1 MVSTI
6 QELDNEKSFLL
17 PKCTTWGCLVT
28 PFDLTLKSYQHTKL
42 LELGIEPV
50 IYRMR
55 VSDIETTILWA
66 VVWLSWNSG
75 RFQFQRSAVQ
85 IQSSTKIN
93 CIEKTKI
100 KKNRSGMAHYFKNYH
115 FHRWTLLPMQSQNR
129 FQRSVWRF
137 QSFLCWWRSQ
147 WCPEGFPT
155 FL

>member
-1 MVSTI
+1 M
-6 QELDNEKSFLL
+6 
-17 PKCTTWGCLVT
+17 VT

-93 CIEKTKI
+93 IEHLLSTVLKRRKKRKIGREWPIILKTTIFTDELYCQCKARI
-100 KKNRSGMAHYFKNYH
+100 GSKDPFEDSKAFYVDEESNGALK
-115 FHRWTLLPMQSQNR
+115 
-129 FQRSVWRF
+129 
-137 QSFLCWWRSQ
+137 
-147 WCPEGFPT
+147 GFRHSC
-155 FL
+155 